1 MFPTL
6 HPYNTYQIM
15 NDWSKFELSSSS
27 GCDVMPIYFTIEQL
41 KNEAVEGVW
50 LNALKRQFYE
60 HSDL

>member
-1 MFPTL
+1 
-6 HPYNTYQIM
+6 M

-27 GCDVMPIYFTIEQL
+27 GCDVMPIYFIIEQL
-41 KNEAVEGVW
+41 KNEAVERVW